1 MKTQYF
7 DAFGD
12 ALKEAE
18 RLKQINFYR
27 LEAHH
32 YMVTQAEN
40 AYAVDRFTWSNRD
53 SALENQTLLIVI

>member
-7 DAFGD
+7 DAFKD

-27 LEAHH
+27 FEAHN

-40 AYAVDRFTWSNRD
+40 VYAVDRFTWPNRD
-53 SALENQTLLIVI
+53 AALKSNSLLIVI

>member
-40 AYAVDRFTWSNRD
+40 AFAVDRFTWPNRD
-53 SALENQTLLIVI
+53 AALKNQTLLIVI

>member
-7 DAFGD
+7 DAFKD

-27 LEAHH
+27 FEAHN

-40 AYAVDRFTWSNRD
+40 VYAVDRFTWPARDAALKSN
-53 SALENQTLLIVI
+53 SLLFVI

>member
-18 RLKQINFYR
+18 RLKQMNFYR

-40 AYAVDRFTWSNRD
+40 AFAVDRFNWLNRD
-53 SALENQTLLIVI
+53 AALENKTLLIVV